1 MYARI
6 PASVEDL
13 PFSLS
18 LSLLHTQSAPPDMYM
33 NYAKSSDKIKF
44 YVRRV
49 FITDDFEDMIP
60 KYLNF
65 IRGVV
70 SKKLMQHA

>member
-1 MYARI
+1 M
-6 PASVEDL
+6 
-13 PFSLS
+13 
-18 LSLLHTQSAPPDMYM
+18 HTQSAPPDMYT
-33 NYAKSSDKIKF
+33 NYAKSSDKIKL

-49 FITDDFEDMIP
+49 FITDDFEDMMP

-70 SKKLMQHA
+70 SEKKHVMQLNTMHDPSILHNIFE